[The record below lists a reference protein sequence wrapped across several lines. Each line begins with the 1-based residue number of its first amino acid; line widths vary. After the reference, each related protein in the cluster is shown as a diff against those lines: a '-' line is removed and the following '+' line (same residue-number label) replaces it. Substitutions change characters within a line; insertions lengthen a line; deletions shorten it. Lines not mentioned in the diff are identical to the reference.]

1 MCYLEVCLLESSLL
15 KPKLYTWSSER
26 LHRKLVAGFANLVFW
41 VASRPDLDFLLKFR
55 HATMLLLLLLLPLP
69 LPLLLLQLLLL
80 LRRRRRLLRPLLLR
94 LLLLILQQQLLLQAG
109 RAAG

>member
-80 LRRRRRLLRPLLLR
+80 RRRRLLRPLLLR

>member
-26 LHRKLVAGFANLVFW
+26 LHRKLVAGFANLVW

-69 LPLLLLQLLLL
+69 LPLPMLLLQLLLL
-80 LRRRRRLLRPLLLR
+80 LRRRR